1 MIEKLKKDA
10 ILAYHQ
16 LINVG
21 LGKYSR
27 GIVSVV
33 SRETNTIV
41 FKTAKST
48 IVTNLTDDKEEL
60 QQHISIYRAFPA
72 VNAVVQPY
80 AKYATVFSQIGI
92 DIPLLGT
99 FHEDCFLKSIPCISS
114 FEELVQTF
122 SDHEI
127 EPNTTPAI
135 LLLHNG
141 AYTWGQTPDEAVNNA
156 SYLEEVASLAYL
168 SLQLD
173 PGIMPY
179 K

>member
-72 VNAVVQPY
+72 VNAVYNLMLSMRLCFRRLV
-80 AKYATVFSQIGI
+80 SI
-92 DIPLLGT
+92 
-99 FHEDCFLKSIPCISS
+99 FH
-114 FEELVQTF
+114 
-122 SDHEI
+122 
-127 EPNTTPAI
+127 
-135 LLLHNG
+135 
-141 AYTWGQTPDEAVNNA
+141 YWGHFMRIAF
-156 SYLEEVASLAYL
+156 
-168 SLQLD
+168 
-173 PGIMPY
+173 
-179 K
+179 

>member
-1 MIEKLKKDA
+1 M
-10 ILAYHQ
+10 
-16 LINVG
+16 
-21 LGKYSR
+21 
-27 GIVSVV
+27 
-33 SRETNTIV
+33 
-41 FKTAKST
+41 
-48 IVTNLTDDKEEL
+48 
-60 QQHISIYRAFPA
+60 
-72 VNAVVQPY
+72 
-80 AKYATVFSQIGI
+80 
-92 DIPLLGT
+92 
-99 FHEDCFLKSIPCISS
+99 KSIPCISS

-127 EPNTTPAI
+127 DPNTTPTI